1 MSTVTAQQ
9 KKDWAKLLYTK
20 EHLPQKEIAEK
31 VGVSPVTV
39 NRWVKRE
46 RWDELRVSIT
56 MTNEEQ
62 LKCLYNQLKEL
73 NDDIANRAERR
84 YATTAESDIIS
95 KLSSAIEKMESE
107 VGLSE
112 IISVVSAFL
121 SWLRTFNLDKAQEL
135 VPLFDD
141 FIKTKMR

>member
-1 MSTVTAQQ
+1 MSTVTGQQ

-46 RWDELRVSIT
+46 RWDDLRVSIT

-121 SWLRTFNLDKAQEL
+121 SWLRAFDLDKAQEL

-141 FIKTKMR
+141 FIKSKMR